1 MFQRCLTFEGGTT
14 VRNQALFL
22 EEATML
28 FLYLPFII
36 FDAMIP
42 GPGRQGAERN
52 ASTREMDR
60 QAAEPE
66 RG

>member
-14 VRNQALFL
+14 VRNQALFQ

-42 GPGRQGAERN
+42 SPSRQGAERK

-60 QAAEPE
+60 HAAEP
-66 RG
+66 